1 MKRDEIKDAVIDI
14 LTEINPDVEWNSFGM
29 EDSLRGTL
37 ESMDFLDV
45 VMELRK
51 RYKVIVPEAD
61 YGKLATLKGSST
73 ILRNL
78 SRTNRK
84 PRRAK
89 HQEQR
94 KNG

>member
-61 YGKLATLKGSST
+61 YGKLATLKGCVDY
-73 ILRNL
+73 LEEPL
-78 SRTNRK
+78 ADK
-84 PRRAK
+84 
-89 HQEQR
+89 
-94 KNG
+94 